1 MAQTASNVTAAKPVV
16 AGAIY
21 VAPKGTTVPTDTTT
35 TLGEAFKSLGYVSED
50 GLDNDQSIEV
60 EDIKAWGGA
69 KVLSI
74 VNEKNNTY
82 HFTLIESLNPEVL
95 KTVYGSNNVTGT
107 LSTGIGVT
115 ITDDDT
121 EEFAWVVDMVMRGGV
136 AKRIV
141 VPDGKVTEI
150 GTINYSDSAAVGYEL
165 TVTALN
171 PLGTGYGYEYIKG
184 ESN

>member
-21 VAPKGTTVPTDTTT
+21 VAPKGTTVPTDTDTA
-35 TLGEAFKSLGYVSED
+35 LNSAFKSLGYVSED
-50 GLDNDQSIEV
+50 GLTNDQSIDV

-82 HFTLIESLNPEVL
+82 QFTLIEALNPEVL
-95 KTVYGSNNVTGT
+95 KVVFGSGNVSGD
-107 LSTGIGVT
+107 LATGIDVT

-121 EEFAWVVDMVMRGGV
+121 EEYAWVVDMVMRNGA

-141 VPDGKVTEI
+141 VPDAKVTEI
-150 GTINYSDSAAVGYEL
+150 GSITYSDSAAVGYEL

-171 PLGTGYGYEYIKG
+171 PSGTGYGHEYIKAA
-184 ESN
+184 E

>member
-1 MAQTASNVTAAKPVV
+1 MAQTASNVTAAKPEV

-21 VAPKGTTVPTDTTT
+21 AAPKGTAVPTDTDTA
-35 TLGEAFKSLGYVSED
+35 LNAAFKSLGYVSED

-74 VNEKNNTY
+74 VNEKNDTY
-82 HFTLIESLNPEVL
+82 HFTLIEALNPEVL
-95 KTVYGSNNVTGT
+95 KVVYGSGNVSGT
-107 LSTGIGVT
+107 LAEGISIA

-121 EEFAWVVDMVMRGGV
+121 EEYAWVIEMMMRDGV

-141 VPDGKVTEI
+141 IPDAKVTEI
-150 GTINYSDSAAVGYEL
+150 GTITYSDSAAVGYEL
-165 TVTALN
+165 TITALN
-171 PLGTGYGYEYIKG
+171 PNGTGYGHEYIKAA
-184 ESN
+184 